1 MLQFTEQT
9 LPVFNHSKVGQGFA
23 AGDNTYHTY
32 SYSVYYDAVRS

>member
-23 AGDNTYHTY
+23 AGDNTVTY
-32 SYSVYYDAVRS
+32 LIILRLL